1 MTTPTREEAIATLEE
16 GQAALD
22 TLLAR
27 LSPEQLVRPATIGGG
42 DWSAKD
48 LLGHIA
54 FWEELASQALNDW
67 RAGRTPAV
75 EQIFAGGAA
84 TVDAANA
91 ENQERTARQDPEE
104 VRARAATAQ
113 TTILQAIRTMS
124 DDEWRAKS
132 IYPTKRL
139 TTLVELL
146 GGILGAPKRPFG
158 HAFAHLAELE
168 AYVESM
174 SAR

>member
-67 RAGRTPAV
+67 CAGRTPAV

-84 TVDAANA
+84 TVGAANA
-91 ENQERTARQDPEE
+91 ENQQRTARQHPE
-104 VRARAATAQ
+104 AAPPTA
-113 TTILQAIRTMS
+113 
-124 DDEWRAKS
+124 
-132 IYPTKRL
+132 PT
-139 TTLVELL
+139 
-146 GGILGAPKRPFG
+146 P
-158 HAFAHLAELE
+158 HLPPPH
-168 AYVESM
+168 
-174 SAR
+174 